1 MVSHAVLNAHG
12 LTPKQELFAQLL
24 ARGKSLSDAYREAYN
39 SSGKYQTVNNS
50 ASRLWSN
57 PMVRERVEVLLKQ
70 QTDNMMRDSVAIR
83 RHVFSGLM
91 AESIN
96 KESKA
101 SERISALLALGKID
115 MVGMFREIHGVER
128 IDDRPPEIIEQE
140 LRAKLAPL
148 LVPDARSASG
158 QSLSPR
164 GKTRLTEERNDTSE

>member
-1 MVSHAVLNAHG
+1 
-12 LTPKQELFAQLL
+12 
-24 ARGKSLSDAYREAYN
+24 
-39 SSGKYQTVNNS
+39 
-50 ASRLWSN
+50 
-57 PMVRERVEVLLKQ
+57 MVRERVEVLLKQ